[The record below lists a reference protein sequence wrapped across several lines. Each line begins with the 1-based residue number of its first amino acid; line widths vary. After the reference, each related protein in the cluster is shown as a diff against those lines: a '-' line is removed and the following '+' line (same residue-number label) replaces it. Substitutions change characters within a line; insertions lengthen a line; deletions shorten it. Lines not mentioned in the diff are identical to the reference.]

1 MILNEKKIFG
11 SKGKNTIFNKF
22 VTDTL
27 TKIAKTILAYS
38 FVLEHLGILYTYFEK
53 NNYYIFFGRG
63 GGGPLK
69 FFFSCA
75 PEAAKFGQ
83 LLHG

>member
-1 MILNEKKIFG
+1 MSSLTESLPTFIVFIFTTKNRNKKNLKWMILNEKKIFG

-38 FVLEHLGILYTYFEK
+38 FVLEHLGILYILRK
-53 NNYYIFFGRG
+53 
-63 GGGPLK
+63 
-69 FFFSCA
+69 
-75 PEAAKFGQ
+75 
-83 LLHG
+83 